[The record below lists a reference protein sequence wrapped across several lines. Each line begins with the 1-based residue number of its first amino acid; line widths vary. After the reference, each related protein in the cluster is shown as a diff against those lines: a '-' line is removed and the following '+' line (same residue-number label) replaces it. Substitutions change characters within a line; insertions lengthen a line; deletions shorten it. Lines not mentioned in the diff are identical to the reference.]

1 MDHKISF
8 NFDQT
13 ARDFLETESTLYKIL
28 MKSVEAGFDPSC
40 MMMRSYIRSLQHR
53 HPIDAL
59 KNCDTD
65 IERALLNLAFH
76 FRDYSHHAKSNCA
89 LSHATY
95 TDLLDQFRLVMDTY
109 R

>member
-1 MDHKISF
+1 MTSRAE
-8 NFDQT
+8 Q
-13 ARDFLETESTLYKIL
+13 EPVTERIKGHASMAGRQGVRILGGSLTLPFIFPRWL
-28 MKSVEAGFDPSC
+28 LVSC
-40 MMMRSYIRSLQHR
+40 VVYR